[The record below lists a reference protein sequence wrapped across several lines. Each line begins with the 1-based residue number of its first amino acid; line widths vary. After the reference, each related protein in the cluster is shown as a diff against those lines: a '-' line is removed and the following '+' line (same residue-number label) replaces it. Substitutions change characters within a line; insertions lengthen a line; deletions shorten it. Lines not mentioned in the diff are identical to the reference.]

1 VTPKLSTLVGAAWMV
16 ALAAAAAAQ
25 PAPAPAAADASAP
38 PDHTL
43 LWPEPERAF
52 LQDGPGWLL
61 PPADRQRLLTLP
73 EAERAQFIAEFLEGD
88 PLPATAENELLE
100 GIRRRRLLLG
110 REFLTYLDARARL
123 LFLNGEP
130 RERLRIDCAET
141 FQPLEI
147 WTYGGAERP
156 LRLLLYRPAPDAPYR
171 LWEPLDGK
179 RALYTPEM
187 VYWLEQW
194 EELEGRLFRAKRF
207 DLQLCPQG
215 LKVDEASGVATLT
228 RYRRDRPRA
237 PEILASVAP
246 PADLARWAAAA
257 AATPVAEAP
266 PELPAPAVQV
276 LFPEQRGQRLAAR
289 LLLVLPVEEPLR
301 LFEEE
306 ERRLY
311 KLSVEGV
318 VEQDGRLFESFRM
331 RFEVKPPA
339 AGIPLALAVDRAL
352 RPQRD
357 YLVRLRLRDE
367 VSGAETLVT
376 RGFRVPTTAQAP
388 ESLPLPEEVVIALGE
403 ELQTQRLAG
412 RDSLVLVPPEE
423 DVVLGLWRAEVL
435 VSGERIVKVAFL
447 VDGTAQLTRSR
458 PPFSAELR
466 LPALP
471 NEIVVRAEG
480 YDAEGVLVVADEVVL
495 NQPTGELRV
504 RIVEPRRGVSGPGRV
519 KARAE
524 ITVPEGKRVERLE
537 WRLDDATV
545 ASLERAPWQAEVEL
559 PAPVGETI
567 SYLTAIATL
576 DDGSR
581 AEDVRFL
588 NTPRYFEAVD
598 VSLVELYT
606 TVSDRSARLVPGLTV
621 EDFAV
626 REDGRPQKITKF
638 ELVENLPLTLGLVLD
653 TSGSMA
659 SSLGEAQRAAVG
671 FLEAVMTPRDQAFA
685 LTFSDKPLLV
695 MPRTSDV
702 GAVEEALEDLKAYGW
717 TSLHDAVVHSLYY
730 FRGTR
735 GRRAMVLL
743 SDGEDTASSIP
754 WRDALEYARRSGVAV
769 YSIGLALRPFG
780 FPDVRDRLKTL
791 SEETGGRA
799 FFIDKAED
807 LHAVYEEIERELRS
821 QYLLAYAS
829 DSQSHAP
836 GFRAIEVEVRGG
848 KLKAR
853 TLRGY
858 YP

>member
-1 VTPKLSTLVGAAWMV
+1 VSFLAGALWALAGAAV
-16 ALAAAAAAQ
+16 GQGAAP
-25 PAPAPAAADASAP
+25 PAPEATATAMDE
-38 PDHTL
+38 TL

-61 PPADRQRLLTLP
+61 PASEHERLLALP
-73 EAERAQFIAEFLEGD
+73 AEERAAFIAHFLETD
-88 PLPATAENELLE
+88 PLPATADNELVE

-123 LFLNGEP
+123 LFLQGPP
-130 RERLRIDCAET
+130 RARLLVDCAET

-147 WTYGGAERP
+147 WTYGSAETP
-156 LRLLLYRPAPDAPYR
+156 LRLLLYRPATDAPYR
-171 LWEPLDGK
+171 LWDPLDGK

-187 VYWLEQW
+187 TFWLEQW
-194 EELEGRLFRAKRF
+194 EELEGKLFRAKRF
-207 DLQLCPQG
+207 DQQLCPQVRE
-215 LKVDEASGVATLT
+215 VDEASGVATLS
-228 RYRRDRPRA
+228 RYRRDRPKRSD
-237 PEILASVAP
+237 ILAALAP
-246 PADLARWAAAA
+246 PADVAGWARTAAE
-257 AATPVAEAP
+257 TPLPETP
-266 PELPAPAVQV
+266 PELPPIDVQV
-276 LFPEQRGQRLAAR
+276 LFPEERGQRLAAR
-289 LLLVLPVEEPLR
+289 LLLVLPAEEPLR
-301 LFEEE
+301 QFEEE

-311 KLSVEGV
+311 KLSVEGL
-318 VEQDGRLFESFRM
+318 VEHGGKLFESFRM

-339 AGIPLALAVDRAL
+339 AGVPLALAVDRAL

-367 VSGAETLVT
+367 VSGAETLLA
-376 RGFRVPTTAQAP
+376 RGFRVPSEAQPPAALAVP
-388 ESLPLPEEVVIALGE
+388 EDVVVTLGQ
-403 ELQTQRLAG
+403 ELQNERLAG

-435 VSGERIVKVAFL
+435 ISGERISKVVFL
-447 VDGTAQLTRSR
+447 VDGTAQLTRTR
-458 PPFSAELR
+458 PPFTAELR

-471 NEIVVRAEG
+471 TEIVVRAEG
-480 YDAEGVLVVADEVVL
+480 YDAEGLLVDADELVL

-504 RIVEPRRGVSGPGRV
+504 RIVEPPRGVSGPGRV
-519 KARAE
+519 RARAE

-545 ASLERAPWQAEVEL
+545 AVLERAPWQADVEL

-588 NTPRYFEAVD
+588 NTPRFFEAVD

-606 TVSDRSARLVPGLTV
+606 TVTDRAGRLVPGLV
-621 EDFAV
+621 AGDFAV
-626 REDGRPQKITKF
+626 REDGRPQKIAKF
-638 ELVENLPLTLGLVLD
+638 ELVENLPLTVGLALD

-671 FLEAVMTPRDQAFA
+671 FLGAVMTPRDQAFA

-702 GAVEEALEDLKAYGW
+702 GAVAESLEDLKAYGY
-717 TSLHDAVVHSLYY
+717 TSLHDAVVHALYY

-735 GRRAMVLL
+735 GRRALVLL
-743 SDGEDTASSIP
+743 SDGEDTSSSIP
-754 WRDALEYARRSGVAV
+754 WRDALEYARRSGVAI
-769 YSIGLALRPFG
+769 YTIGLDLKAFGIPDLRE
-780 FPDVRDRLKTL
+780 RLKTL

-799 FFIDKAED
+799 FFIQKASELD
-807 LHAVYEEIERELRS
+807 SVYEEIERELRS

-829 DSQSHAP
+829 DRQDHAP
-836 GFRAIEVEVRGG
+836 GFRNVEVEVSGG

-853 TLRGY
+853 TIRGY